1 MGTTEREAD
10 AAAAGVPPAGGM
22 LWECTGELRMVLS
35 LPAALTLQVA
45 HPAVGAGVD
54 AHSVFRTDPWGRAE
68 RSLRSVQLWV
78 YGGEQAVAEGRRVR
92 LLHREIGGT
101 DARGRPYHAWEPRLY
116 GWVHATGFPVMRH
129 AWRIAGQRPFTA
141 EEEAR
146 LYAEWRGVGR
156 LLGLRERDIPAD
168 PESFRPYWRAMLEEV
183 EATVVVRELLDVHR
197 RVPPPDRGPWPV
209 RALLRALWPVLWPP
223 LARGHRF
230 LVVGFMPPEAR
241 EALGLPWSARQER
254 RLRRLGRLLAAV
266 VPRLP
271 ERLRYLP
278 LAARARRD
286 LRAGRARRPDQR
298 REPAR

>member
-1 MGTTEREAD
+1 MESAD
-10 AAAAGVPPAGGM
+10 LADVPPVDGL
-22 LWECTGELRMVLS
+22 LWEHTGELRMVLA

-78 YGGEQAVAEGRRVR
+78 YGGRQAVAEGRRVR
-92 LLHREIGGT
+92 ELHRDIRGS
-101 DARGRPYHAWEPRLY
+101 DAHGRPYHAWQPGLY

-129 AWRIAGQRPFTA
+129 ARLVSGERPFTPQ
-141 EEEAR
+141 EEAR

-156 LLGLRERDIPAD
+156 LLGLRDRDMPPD
-168 PESFRPYWRAMLEEV
+168 PEAFRPYWQRMLGEI

-197 RVPPPDRGPWPV
+197 RVPPPDRGPWPL
-209 RALLRALWPVLWPP
+209 RWLLRAAWPVLWPP

-230 LVVGFMPPEAR
+230 LVTGFMPPDAR
-241 EALGLPWSARQER
+241 RALGLPWSARQER
-254 RLRRLGRLLAAV
+254 RLRRLGRVLATV

-278 LAARARRD
+278 AAAGARRAARA
-286 LRAGRARRPDQR
+286 PQR
-298 REPAR
+298 RAPAR